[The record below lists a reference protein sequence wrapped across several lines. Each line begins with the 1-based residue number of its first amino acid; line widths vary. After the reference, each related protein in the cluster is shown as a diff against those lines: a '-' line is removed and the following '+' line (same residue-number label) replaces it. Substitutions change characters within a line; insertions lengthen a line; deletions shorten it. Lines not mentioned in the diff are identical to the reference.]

1 MLNTIK
7 KNRIKDYNNKV
18 YLYLLFY
25 LTQTSIVNPIREVYI
40 DGDILLGG
48 LFPIH
53 EAGRNGQA
61 CGRIK
66 ADQGVQRMVA
76 MLYALDE
83 INNDNTILPGI
94 KLGAQIFDTCS
105 HDTYAL
111 EQSIVFIK
119 TLLSSQSSLYC
130 PEVVDNIGK
139 RPTVSAVIGAAS
151 STVSLMVASMLQL
164 FKIPMLSYSST
175 GVELSEKPR
184 FEYFSRMVP
193 PDNLQAKAMA
203 FLVAKL
209 GWNYVHAVADTGSY
223 GERGIDMFRGAAHE
237 LGVCIDGEIHKVSRK
252 MSDDAFREM
261 IVRMR
266 YNGKARGVVMFVDED
281 NLRRFLSILKRLI
294 ETPSY
299 SADFDNYFWFIASDS
314 WGTKTSVIKDFENI
328 VKGSIT
334 IAPTVKTIKGFDE
347 YFKNLNYLSNT
358 FLTEYWQFL
367 NCTHLSDKTF
377 SDCFKNNG
385 VLFKQE
391 VYAAFVVDAVKT
403 IAIAMHNYIIDECH
417 NFNWYNCSLS
427 KKGFVGSK
435 IQERYRNKS
444 LIPNEPPLID
454 SNGDGIGKY
463 SIYQLNKYG
472 IYKKVGNWNDG
483 DNMKLKV
490 DEVRRGLI
498 SNKFEIP
505 LSVCSEPCGKGSYKA
520 YQDQTCCWTCIKCD
534 TTTSIILNETLCQE
548 CPLGEIPN
556 DKQNE
561 CYPIPPI
568 YMKWQTLWVLIPSCV
583 SIIGILSTLFV
594 ITVFLRYNNT
604 PIVMASG
611 RELCYCM
618 LFGIT
623 LCYCVTFILVSKP
636 SVFICGA
643 SRLLMGLSMSFVY
656 AAILVKTNRLARVFT
671 LSGPVRP
678 KCISPLAQVLI
689 CMSIVGAQLIGS
701 IIFLVWDP
709 TEVIILYPTRT
720 EAVLSCKATSSHL
733 LLSLAYNILLIILC
747 TIYAFKTRKI
757 PENFNET
764 RLIGFTMYST
774 SILWLSF
781 GPIYFATQNNFRIQ
795 ITSLCM
801 CISLSGSV
809 ALACF
814 FFPKVYIVL
823 WQPYKNVR
831 TRQSAVGKLVNSQMR
846 FISHL
851 ATNNTEQNGNILS
864 KKQSN
869 YNEKSTSSNNTTF
882 FETKMTMIQNSN
894 QQFVQS
900 PIIGKSLIMETSQSM
915 LSNEQSVQKKQIITQ
930 VLPSVELTSDIATNS
945 SGVSE
950 VNEKSETSGDLISFG
965 NNYSQLPNKN
975 IFEFSDFDDIL
986 SEDSISDNMSNL
998 NSIRIRRRSS
1008 PNRLVNDQIL
1018 NERQKQM
1025 QLILGKIKADTR
1037 VTSL

>member
-1 MLNTIK
+1 MLISIK
-7 KNRIKDYNNKV
+7 KNRIKDYNNKI

-252 MSDDAFREM
+252 MSDDAFKEM
-261 IVRMR
+261 IIRMR

-281 NLRRFLSILKRLI
+281 NLRRFLSILKRLT
-294 ETPSY
+294 EASSY
-299 SADFDNYFWFIASDS
+299 SADFHNYFWFIASDS

-334 IAPTVKTIKGFDE
+334 IAPTVKTIKGFDD

-367 NCTHLSDKTF
+367 NCTHLSDKKF

-403 IAIAMHNYIIDECH
+403 IAIAMHNYIFDECH

-435 IQERYRNKS
+435 IQERFRNKS

-483 DNMKLKV
+483 DNMRLKV

-498 SNKFEIP
+498 SNKYEIP

-520 YQDQTCCWTCIKCD
+520 FQDQTCCWTCIKCD
-534 TTTSIILNETLCQE
+534 ITTSIILNETLCQE
-548 CPLGEIPN
+548 CPIGQIPN
-556 DKQNE
+556 DKQDE
-561 CYPIPPI
+561 CFPIPPV
-568 YMKWQTLWVLIPSCV
+568 YMKWQSLWVLIPSCV
-583 SIIGILSTLFV
+583 SIIGILSTMFV

-611 RELCYCM
+611 RELCY
-618 LFGIT
+618 L
-623 LCYCVTFILVSKP
+623 SKP
-636 SVFICGA
+636 TVFICGA
-643 SRLLMGLSMSFVY
+643 SRILMGLSMSFVY
-656 AAILVKTNRLARVFT
+656 AAILVKTIRLARVFT
-671 LSGPVRP
+671 LNGPIRP
-678 KCISPLAQVLI
+678 KCISPMAQVLI

-851 ATNNTEQNGNILS
+851 ATNNTEPNGSIFS
-864 KKQSN
+864 KKQSTL
-869 YNEKSTSSNNTTF
+869 NEKSISNSNTTF
-882 FETKMTMIQNSN
+882 FETKTTTTQNSN
-894 QQFVQS
+894 LQYVQS
-900 PIIGKSLIMETSQSM
+900 PIIGKPLTMETSQLKS
-915 LSNEQSVQKKQIITQ
+915 SNDQSVPKNQTIIQ
-930 VLPSVELTSDIATNS
+930 PLPSVELTSDIATNS
-945 SGVSE
+945 SGISE
-950 VNEKSETSGDLISFG
+950 INEKSDTSTDFILFG
-965 NNYSQLPNKN
+965 NNYSQQFNKN
-975 IFEFSDFDDIL
+975 TNDFSDFDEIL
-986 SEDSISDNMSNL
+986 SEDSISGYISNSS
-998 NSIRIRRRSS
+998 SIRIRRRSS
-1008 PNRLVNDQIL
+1008 PNRLINDYII
-1018 NERQKQM
+1018 NDRQKQM